1 MPAGDNESIRWST
14 RFGEGSTRSDK
25 GTRGVRILDAEKA
38 SV

>member
-1 MPAGDNESIRWST
+1 VPAGDNESIRWST
-14 RFGEGSTRSDK
+14 RFGEGSTRSEK